1 MKKVFILMAAL
12 FVAFSCG
19 ENSPSP
25 TDTTP
30 ATDTKPDPEP
40 EPEPKPDP
48 QPTTLTFA
56 KGADISWASEMV
68 AGGRKFYKKD
78 GTQAALLDVLKDCGI
93 NAIRLRVWVN
103 PYKGWS
109 GKEDVLAMAN
119 QVKSA
124 GMALM
129 INFHYSDFFVDP
141 GRQTMPEAWLS
152 DKDNLD
158 KMCQHVSDHTKDVL
172 QTLKD
177 AGVTVNWIQV
187 GNETRNGMLSPLGD
201 AVWKNNQIDLTNF
214 VKLYNAGYDA
224 AKDVYPNAYVMP
236 HLNSAFFSADYGN
249 PMWLNDFQAK
259 GGKFD
264 MIAFSHYPQMEEKD
278 RKMWVN
284 GKELTLTPAQM
295 NEYALAYIQSS
306 ITAYKV
312 PVMVSEVGVLLND
325 SESKGL
331 LQSFM
336 TEVKKI
342 ENCAG
347 VFYWEPEVDGSW
359 VPAMYKDADA
369 IYKYTGKRETWGAY
383 NMGAFTTG
391 GKPTSVM
398 DFFSD

>member
-1 MKKVFILMAAL
+1 MKKVYILMAAL

-19 ENSPSP
+19 ENKPSAAD
-25 TDTTP
+25 TTTP
-30 ATDTKPDPEP
+30 ATDTKPEP
-40 EPEPKPDP
+40 EPDP
-48 QPTTLTFA
+48 QHTTLTFA

-78 GTQAALLDVLKDCGI
+78 GSQAALLDVLKDCGI

-109 GKEDVLAMAN
+109 GKEDVLAVAG

-129 INFHYSDFFVDP
+129 IDFHYSDFFADP
-141 GRQTMPEAWLS
+141 GRQLIPSAWQADQGS
-152 DKDNLD
+152 MD
-158 KMCQHVSDHTKDVL
+158 KMCQHVADHTKDVL
-172 QTLKD
+172 QALKD
-177 AGVTVNWIQV
+177 AGVTVTWIQV

-201 AVWKNNQIDLTNF
+201 AKWNNSQIDLTNF

-224 AKDVYPNAYVMP
+224 AKSIYPSALVMP

-249 PMWLNDFQAK
+249 PMWLNDFRAK

-264 MIAFSHYPQMEEKD
+264 MIAFSHYPQMDKEED
-278 RKMWVN
+278 RTMWVN
-284 GKELTLTPAQM
+284 GNKLVLTPAQM
-295 NEYALAYIQSS
+295 NQYALAYIKSAAA
-306 ITAYKV
+306 TYNV
-312 PVMVSEVGVLLND
+312 PVMVSEVGVKLNN
-325 SESKGL
+325 SESKEL

-342 ENCAG
+342 EKCAG
-347 VFYWEPEVDGSW
+347 VFYWEPQVDGVW
-359 VPAMYKDADA
+359 KPAVYSDAAA
-369 IYKYTGKRETWGAY
+369 IQKYTGKYETWSQAY
-383 NMGAFTTG
+383 NMGAFTTS

-398 DFFSD
+398 DVFSD